1 MNAAEIVPS
10 HVGRNGSFKMRQI
23 LAESVCESPETA
35 KVHSDRQV
43 GAFNVTG
50 RNMANVRIAA
60 NWRWDS
66 VDHVPKTAAVRLR
79 GASAAFFILVALSM
93 LRSGIG
99 ACSLRCPRT
108 EEH

>member
-1 MNAAEIVPS
+1 MHATKVIPHHIKS
-10 HVGRNGSFKMRQI
+10 DGGFKVRE
-23 LAESVCESPETA
+23 LFAKSTCESRKSSE
-35 KVHSDRQV
+35 VHSHGEV

-60 NWRWDS
+60 IWRWDS
-66 VDHVPKTAAVRLR
+66 FDHVPKTAAVGPR
-79 GASAAFFILVALSM
+79 GASAAFFILVALPM

-99 ACSLRCPRT
+99 ACPLRCPRT